1 MKHEL
6 KNIAWFVYPNAY
18 IVCDTTKFED
28 NDFMEVARITFND
41 GKVTIRKNSQLPDAT
56 LAQIEKEKQ
65 RIFAHEPIV
74 IDACG
79 QTIMSGCDI

>member
-1 MKHEL
+1 M
-6 KNIAWFVYPNAY
+6 
-18 IVCDTTKFED
+18 
-28 NDFMEVARITFND
+28 RITFND